1 MQDIYK
7 RLIKELF
14 WYRKSRI
21 DLVLA
26 VKKTILRYMLAV
38 FKYKNNEQVST
49 WKEIKETLKEKC

>member
-14 WYRKSRI
+14 KYQRLTWFWQ
-21 DLVLA
+21 L
-26 VKKTILRYMLAV
+26 KKTILRYMLAV
-38 FKYKNNEQVST
+38 FKYKNNEQVSS